1 MKIVSII
8 GSPHGMRGNTGK
20 LLGEV
25 VKGAKSAGAV
35 CEVIALRGDSVKPC
49 LGCDRCHKKG
59 RCPQKDEFESIKE
72 KLFAADGIIL
82 ATPNYIFHVSAQLK
96 MFIDRCSSLIH
107 CMALEGKYGASVV
120 TSGGGDEVPIVEYL
134 DYVLMV
140 MGATPV
146 DAVWAT
152 MGTTGT
158 KKQLP
163 ENCREQ
169 AFALGRTLV
178 KAWEEKW
185 RFAKAEKVQEKHRE
199 RMRELMD
206 YYRDEWPY
214 EYAHWQRRTPLTKPR
229 DVREE
234 PPPHSP

>member
-1 MKIVSII
+1 MKIVSIL
-8 GSPHGMRGNTGK
+8 GSPHRERGNTGK

-25 VKGAKSAGAV
+25 VKGAESMGAN
-35 CEVIALRGDSVKPC
+35 CEIIALRRNAVNPC
-49 LGCDRCHKKG
+49 LGCDRCHKEG
-59 RCPQKDEFESIKE
+59 RCPQNDEFESIKE
-72 KLFAADGIIL
+72 KMCAADGIIL

-120 TSGGGDEVPIVEYL
+120 TSGGGDESPIAAYL
-134 DYVLMV
+134 GYVLTV

-152 MGTTGT
+152 MGAMGT
-158 KKQLP
+158 DKQLP
-163 ENCREQ
+163 EKCRDQ
-169 AFALGRTLV
+169 AFNLGKTLV

-185 RFAKAEKVQEKHRE
+185 RLVAVEKVQEKHRE

-206 YYRDEWPY
+206 YYREEWPY
-214 EYAHWQRRTPLTKPR
+214 EYEYWEKRT
-229 DVREE
+229 
-234 PPPHSP
+234 